1 MYIVTNERW
10 YPGTVVRVTLT
21 DRDHPTDDRTITV
34 NAKAVRRGS
43 DGVGL
48 EFVLEKEDQQGSEIT
63 QISERT
69 LGANHVRVEAF
80 LEKLKTPPSQE

>member
-1 MYIVTNERW
+1 
-10 YPGTVVRVTLT
+10 
-21 DRDHPTDDRTITV
+21 
-34 NAKAVRRGS
+34 
-43 DGVGL
+43 VGL